1 VEALSLGAIVGLL
14 LGFATVAFAMI
25 FKHIPFTALLQPA
38 AFIVIFGGTI
48 ASVMMAMPEHDLKNF
63 GTLLGIIF
71 GKDKNP
77 PKGEVARRIVDYATK
92 SRQNGLLT
100 LESSISSEPYP
111 FLARCLSLLVDGTNT
126 GDIEEAIAADIEAMQ
141 ERHAGTASLFSQAGT
156 YAPTLGVL
164 GAVMGLIAALGD
176 LSDTDAL
183 SAAIS
188 AAFIATVLGIFTGY
202 VMWNPMANRLKRK
215 SNMEVQLKHMILQ
228 GICDISSGKNP
239 GTVQENLM
247 AHLTGAEQKKIG
259 LSGRR

>member
-1 VEALSLGAIVGLL
+1 LL
-14 LGFATVAFAMI
+14 LGFATVVFAMI

-38 AFIVIFGGTI
+38 AFIVIFGGTL
-48 ASVMMAMPEHDLKNF
+48 ASVVVAMPEYDLKNV
-63 GTLLGIIF
+63 GKLLGILF
-71 GKDKNP
+71 GKEKTP
-77 PKGEVARRIVDYATK
+77 PKAEIAKRIVDYATK
-92 SRQNGLLT
+92 ARQNGLLT
-100 LESSISSEPYP
+100 LEASISQEPYP
-111 FLARCLSLLVDGTNT
+111 FLARCLSLLVDGTST
-126 GDIEEAIAADIEAMQ
+126 EDIEEAISSDIEAMQ
-141 ERHAGTASLFSQAGT
+141 ERHAGNALIFSQAGM

-215 SNMEVQLKHMILQ
+215 SNLEVQLKTMIMQ

-239 GTVQENLM
+239 TTVQENLM

-259 LSGRR
+259 MNAR